1 MASSPVPVMPAQV
14 SAASYGR
21 LQLAVTG
28 RNDYTPIENAII
40 QITDTGNPDNIIE
53 ELTTDNSG
61 ETPTI
66 ELPAPPV
73 SYSLESSSAQPYS
86 EYNFTVQAE
95 GYSNLTISG
104 AQILANVTA
113 LQSARLMPLTNI
125 EASPI
130 VVPPHTLYGN
140 FPPKIAEA
148 EIKDVSES
156 GEVVLSRVVVPET
169 IIVHDGPPTDT
180 RAANYYIPFKE
191 YIKNVASSEIY
202 ATWPESSI
210 IANCLAIISF
220 TLNRVFTEWYRNKG
234 YNFTITNSTAYDHFF
249 VYGRNIFEN
258 ISETVDMIFSNYLSR
273 PGVLQPILTQYCD
286 GRRVSCPNWMSQ
298 WGSKDLGE
306 QGYSPIEILRYY
318 YGDDIYI
325 NSAEQISGI
334 PSSWPGY
341 DLTIGSSGQKVQQMQ
356 EQLNRISDNYPAIPK
371 IAADGIYGNQT
382 AEAVRTFQKIF
393 NLPQTGVTDYATWYK
408 ISQIYVGVSRIAELN

>member
-1 MASSPVPVMPAQV
+1 M
-14 SAASYGR
+14 YR
-21 LQLAVTG
+21 LIP
-28 RNDYTPIENAII
+28 YT
-40 QITDTGNPDNIIE
+40 
-53 ELTTDNSG
+53 
-61 ETPTI
+61 
-66 ELPAPPV
+66 V
-73 SYSLESSSAQPYS
+73 
-86 EYNFTVQAE
+86 
-95 GYSNLTISG
+95 ISH
-104 AQILANVTA
+104 Q
-113 LQSARLMPLTNI
+113 
-125 EASPI
+125 
-130 VVPPHTLYGN
+130 
-140 FPPKIAEA
+140 KIAEA

-156 GEVVLSRVVVPET
+156 GEVVLSRVVIPET

>member
-1 MASSPVPVMPAQV
+1 MASSSVPVMPAQV
-14 SAASYGR
+14 SAAAFGR
-21 LQLAVTG
+21 LQLSVTG
-28 RNDYTPIENAII
+28 RNDFTPIENATI
-40 QITDTGNPDNIIE
+40 QVTDTGNPDNIIE

-61 ETPTI
+61 ETPVI

-73 SYSLESSSAQPYS
+73 SYSMESGSAQPYS
-86 EYNFTVQAE
+86 EYNFTIQAE
-95 GYSNLTISG
+95 GYTSLTISG
-104 AQILANVTA
+104 AQILADVTA
-113 LQSARLMPLTNI
+113 LQNARLTPLSNRET
-125 EASPI
+125 SPI

-140 FPPKIAEA
+140 FPPKIAET
-148 EIKDVSES
+148 EIKDVTES
-156 GEVVLSRVVVPET
+156 GEVVLNRVVIPET
-169 IIVHDGPPTDT
+169 IVVHDGPPSDS

-234 YNFTITNSTAYDHFF
+234 YDFTITNSTAYDHFF

-318 YGDDIYI
+318 YGDNIYI

-371 IAADGIYGNQT
+371 IAADGIYGSQT
-382 AEAVRTFQKIF
+382 AEAVRIFQQIF

>member
-1 MASSPVPVMPAQV
+1 MASTFVPVMPAQV

-28 RNDYTPIENAII
+28 RNDYTPIENATV
-40 QITDTGNPDNIIE
+40 QVTDTGNPDTIIE

-61 ETPTI
+61 ETSTI

-73 SYSLESSSAQPYS
+73 SYSMESGSAQPYA
-86 EYNFTVQAE
+86 EYNFTIRAE
-95 GYSNLTISG
+95 GYASLTISG
-104 AQILANVTA
+104 AQILSDVTA
-113 LQSARLMPLTNI
+113 LQNARLTPLSNVET
-125 EASPI
+125 SPI

-148 EIKDVSES
+148 EIKDITES
-156 GEVVLSRVVVPET
+156 GEVVLSRVVIPET

-180 RAANYYIPFKE
+180 SAANYYIPFKE

-234 YNFTITNSTAYDHFF
+234 YDFTITNSTAYDHFF

-371 IAADGIYGNQT
+371 IAADGIYGSRT
-382 AEAVRTFQKIF
+382 TEAVRTFQKIF